1 MATEVIE
8 KICYA
13 IDNKNVQ
20 YQILDKMMELV
31 YDQEITVKI
40 SSIDLL
46 IRILHL
52 LSKEIK
58 ENTIAN
64 LFLDWMESHDVL
76 VLDMISNQFGLL
88 LQKMSVIFINNK
100 SRLQNTIAKYKVI

>member
-1 MATEVIE
+1 
-8 KICYA
+8 
-13 IDNKNVQ
+13 
-20 YQILDKMMELV
+20 MMELV

-46 IRILHL
+46 IRILDL
-52 LSKEIK
+52 LSMEIK

-76 VLDMISNQFGLL
+76 VLDMISN
-88 LQKMSVIFINNK
+88 
-100 SRLQNTIAKYKVI
+100 